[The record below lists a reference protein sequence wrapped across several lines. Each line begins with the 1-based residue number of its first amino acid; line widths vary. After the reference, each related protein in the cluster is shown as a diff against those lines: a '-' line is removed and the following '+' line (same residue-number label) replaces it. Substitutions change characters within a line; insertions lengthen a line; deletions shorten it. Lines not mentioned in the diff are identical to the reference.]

1 MLFLSAHAIAQP
13 LDEPT
18 VMPVPASMPT
28 TAPAAPYDATPIVV
42 QTGIMLEQIIE
53 VNQRDEAFSI
63 GAVLQ
68 MRWHDANLAFVRQAG
83 ERPYLIFH
91 DAEFAAYA
99 RQHGARWPDFSITNQ
114 QGRRWTQNLRVAV
127 RYDGDAFYYER
138 FTATLQAPDFDFRHF
153 PFDRQVFFVR
163 VQCLL
168 PAEQFV
174 FEANDDLSAVG
185 QQLGEEEW
193 WIAQQDNSTDIV
205 PLAMGASSSRYNFQV
220 IAERHRLFY
229 YVRIILPLALIVL
242 VSYMPFF
249 LKDYAKRIEVG
260 ITILL
265 ILVGFNF
272 VIGGD
277 LPRLGYVTFLD
288 FLLMI
293 AFILTALM
301 VPLGVILKRLDV
313 NGRPATSAKLDRVF
327 LLSYPAAYVLAIAAA
342 IWWFLL

>member
-1 MLFLSAHAIAQP
+1 
-13 LDEPT
+13 
-18 VMPVPASMPT
+18 MPA
-28 TAPAAPYDATPIVV
+28 TAPTPYGVTPIVV
-42 QTGIMLEQIIE
+42 QVGIILEQITD
-53 VNQRDEAFSI
+53 VNQRGEAFSI

-68 MRWHDANLAFVRQAG
+68 MRWHDANLAFIRQAG
-83 ERPYLIFH
+83 ERPYRIFH
-91 DAEFAAYA
+91 DAEFVAYA
-99 RQHGARWPDFSITNQ
+99 RQRGARWPDFSVANQ
-114 QGRRWTQNLRVAV
+114 QGRRWTQNIRVAV

-138 FTATLQAPDFDFRHF
+138 FTATLQAPDFDFRRF
-153 PFDRQVFFVR
+153 PFDRQVLFVR

-174 FEANDDLSAVG
+174 FDAADDLSAVG

-193 WIAQQDNSTDIV
+193 WIVQQDNSTDVV

-229 YVRIILPLALIVL
+229 CVRILLPLALIVL

-249 LKDYAKRIEVG
+249 LKEYAKRIEVG
-260 ITILL
+260 TTILL

-277 LPRLGYVTFLD
+277 MPRLGYVTFMD

-293 AFILTALM
+293 AFFLTALM

-313 NGRPATSAKLDRVF
+313 NGHSTTAAKLDRV
-327 LLSYPAAYVLAIAAA
+327 LVLSYPAAYALAVAAA